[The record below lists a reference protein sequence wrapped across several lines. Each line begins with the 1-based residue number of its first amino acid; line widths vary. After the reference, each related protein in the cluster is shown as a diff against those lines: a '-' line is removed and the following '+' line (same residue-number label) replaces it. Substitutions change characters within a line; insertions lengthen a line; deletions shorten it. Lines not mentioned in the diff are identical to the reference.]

1 MFLCQK
7 EGWEKKNFMPV
18 ALLQL
23 VIDFIITICEAV
35 LKLYKLAACVIIEIV
50 VSLKGC
56 NV

>member
-23 VIDFIITICEAV
+23 VV
-35 LKLYKLAACVIIEIV
+35 VMVIV
-50 VSLKGC
+50 
-56 NV
+56 